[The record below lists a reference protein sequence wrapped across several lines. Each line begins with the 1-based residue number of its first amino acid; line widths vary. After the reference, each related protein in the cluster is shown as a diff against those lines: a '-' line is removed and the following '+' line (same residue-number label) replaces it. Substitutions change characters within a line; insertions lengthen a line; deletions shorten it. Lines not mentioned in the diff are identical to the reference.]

1 MKRMDLEQS
10 NEEFYT
16 SHSGLALA
24 GACIN
29 RYSDLGRHIGRV
41 GQGSG
46 HISEP
51 DIFRSYLGLLCLGKT
66 DYQAIDAMRD
76 DLFFLEALG
85 IKRIPSAERL
95 RQRLDAAGAKMIPA
109 IVKCS
114 HAMLKQLNHLT
125 TTSLY
130 PLVPTPIFS
139 ACSIQVRH
147 SDSGVEL
154 VKWSRWSTKSGLTM
168 LRKS

>member
-1 MKRMDLEQS
+1 MKRMNLEQS
-10 NEEFYT
+10 SEEFYT

-29 RYSDLGRHIGRV
+29 RYSDLGRHVGRL
-41 GQGSG
+41 GQSNG

-51 DIFRSYLGLLCLGKT
+51 DIFRSYLGLLCLGKS

-85 IKRIPSAERL
+85 IDRVPSVERL
-95 RQRLDAAGAKMIPA
+95 RQRLDAAGSRMIPA

-114 HAMLKQLNHLT
+114 QTMLKQLK
-125 TTSLY
+125 
-130 PLVPTPIFS
+130 V
-139 ACSIQVRH
+139 
-147 SDSGVEL
+147 
-154 VKWSRWSTKSGLTM
+154 
-168 LRKS
+168 